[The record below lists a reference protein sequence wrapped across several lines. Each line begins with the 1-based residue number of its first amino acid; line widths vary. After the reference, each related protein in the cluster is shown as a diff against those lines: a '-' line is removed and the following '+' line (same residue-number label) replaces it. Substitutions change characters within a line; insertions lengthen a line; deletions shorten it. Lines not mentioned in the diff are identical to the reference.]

1 MFKEALIKSIQDLSE
16 HGIQK
21 CDFCI
26 PHKIND
32 LQSLILTAHPCTVGT
47 SDLIKGSLT
56 LIER

>member
-1 MFKEALIKSIQDLSE
+1 MFNEALNKSIQDLSV

-26 PHKIND
+26 PLKIND

-47 SDLIKGSLT
+47 SDLIRGSHTLT
-56 LIER
+56 H